1 MEFAENNRISH
12 RQLYRQM
19 ILGFLAPFWLC
30 MSGRGKL
37 NGVDAVIGTVIAVVL
52 LCFYVVFLIRLAPAF
67 EDLKKTAGAFMGR
80 VTGAFFLLF
89 ILLAGG
95 YLLTLLQEVVPI
107 SLITGISGRWIAFWA
122 ILTCAVG
129 AHKGMQ
135 RRGRIAEV
143 SGGLLLAGIL
153 LMMVLCIPQGKA
165 AYLEEMVQSWNFSGE
180 KILWSGY
187 GVVCA
192 FSAVGL
198 LPFLLGNV
206 EKYGSAGKSVMF
218 GIITLG
224 GILAGMEI
232 LLPAVLGYGRVQAE
246 RYPVLP
252 LLDGADLPGNVLA
265 RFDVLWLGFLLYS
278 LLFALGSLLLPEGTS
293 GKRAV
298 LDTGSDLSDFT
309 DRGKWKGNH
318 GLFWM
323 VSGICFCSRASA
335 LSDVSVFPGK
345 RAAQEKSCGCN
356 FHDVVLYVV
365 SGWMCFCCG
374 AGETDVSAGVRGGCF
389 GRGNL
394 CNLWNA
400 GSFPEYRAEKE

>member
-95 YLLTLLQEVVPI
+95 YLLALLQEVVPI

-165 AYLEEMVQSWNFSGE
+165 AYLEFFRGKNPLVG
-180 KILWSGY
+180 IWSG
-187 GVVCA
+187 VCVFGSRA
-192 FSAVGL
+192 ASVFAWKCREIWKRREVCDVWDHYSGWDSGRDGDSASGCSWL
-198 LPFLLGNV
+198 WESAGG
-206 EKYGSAGKSVMF
+206 KISGSAASGWCGSAGK
-218 GIITLG
+218 
-224 GILAGMEI
+224 
-232 LLPAVLGYGRVQAE
+232 
-246 RYPVLP
+246 
-252 LLDGADLPGNVLA
+252 
-265 RFDVLWLGFLLYS
+265 
-278 LLFALGSLLLPEGTS
+278 
-293 GKRAV
+293 
-298 LDTGSDLSDFT
+298 
-309 DRGKWKGNH
+309 
-318 GLFWM
+318 
-323 VSGICFCSRASA
+323 C
-335 LSDVSVFPGK
+335 
-345 RAAQEKSCGCN
+345 
-356 FHDVVLYVV
+356 
-365 SGWMCFCCG
+365 
-374 AGETDVSAGVRGGCF
+374 AGEI
-389 GRGNL
+389 
-394 CNLWNA
+394 
-400 GSFPEYRAEKE
+400 

>member
-165 AYLEEMVQSWNFSGE
+165 AYLEEMVQSWNFSG
-180 KILWSGY
+180 
-187 GVVCA
+187 
-192 FSAVGL
+192 
-198 LPFLLGNV
+198 
-206 EKYGSAGKSVMF
+206 
-218 GIITLG
+218 
-224 GILAGMEI
+224 
-232 LLPAVLGYGRVQAE
+232 
-246 RYPVLP
+246 
-252 LLDGADLPGNVLA
+252 
-265 RFDVLWLGFLLYS
+265 
-278 LLFALGSLLLPEGTS
+278 
-293 GKRAV
+293 
-298 LDTGSDLSDFT
+298 
-309 DRGKWKGNH
+309 
-318 GLFWM
+318 
-323 VSGICFCSRASA
+323 
-335 LSDVSVFPGK
+335 
-345 RAAQEKSCGCN
+345 
-356 FHDVVLYVV
+356 
-365 SGWMCFCCG
+365 
-374 AGETDVSAGVRGGCF
+374 
-389 GRGNL
+389 
-394 CNLWNA
+394 
-400 GSFPEYRAEKE
+400 

>member
-165 AYLEEMVQSWNFSGE
+165 AYLEEMVQSWNF
-180 KILWSGY
+180 
-187 GVVCA
+187 
-192 FSAVGL
+192 
-198 LPFLLGNV
+198 
-206 EKYGSAGKSVMF
+206 
-218 GIITLG
+218 
-224 GILAGMEI
+224 
-232 LLPAVLGYGRVQAE
+232 
-246 RYPVLP
+246 
-252 LLDGADLPGNVLA
+252 
-265 RFDVLWLGFLLYS
+265 
-278 LLFALGSLLLPEGTS
+278 
-293 GKRAV
+293 
-298 LDTGSDLSDFT
+298 
-309 DRGKWKGNH
+309 
-318 GLFWM
+318 
-323 VSGICFCSRASA
+323 
-335 LSDVSVFPGK
+335 PGK
-345 RAAQEKSCGCN
+345 KSFGRDMEWC
-356 FHDVVLYVV
+356 
-365 SGWMCFCCG
+365 
-374 AGETDVSAGVRGGCF
+374 VRFRQSGCF
-389 GRGNL
+389 RFCL
-394 CNLWNA
+394 
-400 GSFPEYRAEKE
+400 EM